1 MVRLS
6 LIFSVLLLSSCM
18 NWISQEVDIDLPPH
32 TPRIVL
38 NSLLLDGDEQIRLGI
53 TQSVGMKDNTSMT
66 EGLRNAHIQ
75 LSVNGTSVE
84 GFRFMAGVDEYRVN
98 HPLSA
103 GDRVEVAIDVPG
115 FTSVSSQTSIP
126 HPSELL
132 SARFGSANDGMGSV
146 RMREVFFRI
155 KDSGE
160 GKKYYI
166 LKFAQE
172 SASTPL
178 RTAIQLRSDIQW
190 IVPIYPF
197 NVGFES
203 TPIQGE
209 SMEMQVMVNNMYFS
223 GNQPDV
229 ESYLILE
236 TVDKAYYDYQTAYY
250 YHRNGQRP
258 ELFGGE
264 PTPMPTNILNGF
276 GVFGGAS
283 RHMIRIE

>member
-1 MVRLS
+1 MVRF
-6 LIFSVLLLSSCM
+6 LIICCVLLFSSCM
-18 NWISQEVDIDLPPH
+18 DWVNREVEINMPSH

-38 NSLLLDGDEQIRLGI
+38 NSLLVDGDEQIRLRI
-53 TQSVGMKDNTSMT
+53 TQSVGMKESIPMT
-66 EGLRNAHIQ
+66 EGLRNAHIRMNI
-75 LSVNGTSVE
+75 NGNSVE
-84 GFRFMAGVDEYRVN
+84 GLRFMAGDNEYRVD
-98 HPLSA
+98 HPISA
-103 GDRVEVAIDVPG
+103 GDKVEVSVDVPG
-115 FTSVSSQTSIP
+115 FNSVSSSTSVP

-155 KDSGE
+155 KDIVDD
-160 GKKYYI
+160 KKYYI

-172 SASTPL
+172 SETTPL
-178 RTAIQLRSDIQW
+178 RTAIQLRSNIQW

-203 TPIQGE
+203 TAFQGE
-209 SMEMQVMVNNMYFS
+209 SMEFQVLVNDMYFS
-223 GNQPDV
+223 GNNPDM

-236 TVDKAYYDYQTAYY
+236 TVDKPYYDYQTAFY

-264 PTPMPTNILNGF
+264 PTPMPTNIINGF